1 MPPQHGRKIAIA
13 GRSMLNSFEI
23 AQDFNYLDVPDTHL
37 ISAGQI
43 KDYPA
48 EKVCVFISGT
58 QGEPMSA
65 LTRAAVDNHRQVK
78 IESGDTVVLSSRVIP
93 GNEKSIFR
101 MIDHLYRRDAHVI
114 YDDGTAGLI
123 HVSGHASQ
131 DELRLLLHLLKPK
144 YFVPL
149 HGDYRHLK
157 LHAELAAELG
167 VVEKIH
173 LLENG
178 DVLELTHD
186 SARKNG
192 KVAVGRVCID
202 AGSTAGV
209 VEDVVMRDRRHLSE
223 GGIVLPI
230 LAINQTTGRVE
241 SMPEIVTRG
250 FAAGEEAL
258 IEQARQVVGATLDA
272 SSAEEKADYGVI
284 KEKIR
289 QDLKRYIQKNTS
301 RRPLIMPVILE
312 I

>member
-1 MPPQHGRKIAIA
+1 
-13 GRSMLNSFEI
+13 
-23 AQDFNYLDVPDTHL
+23 
-37 ISAGQI
+37 
-43 KDYPA
+43 
-48 EKVCVFISGT
+48 
-58 QGEPMSA
+58 
-65 LTRAAVDNHRQVK
+65 
-78 IESGDTVVLSSRVIP
+78 
-93 GNEKSIFR
+93 
-101 MIDHLYRRDAHVI
+101 
-114 YDDGTAGLI
+114 
-123 HVSGHASQ
+123 
-131 DELRLLLHLLKPK
+131 LHLLKPK
-144 YFVPL
+144 FFVPL

-167 VVEKIH
+167 VVEKIL

-178 DVLELTHD
+178 DVLELTKD
-186 SARKNG
+186 SARKHG

-258 IEQARQVVGATLDA
+258 IEQARQVVGATLEA